1 MRFAGSK
8 LEDFLGKG
16 TDFGLATQEASA
28 LRSNDTVQSIERQSE
43 AVNRGIG
50 AAGEIARA
58 EYEAKGAGIQA
69 QAEANADIMSTIG
82 GVLSSGISALPKFG
96 GGGAAKY
103 GYDPAGSQG
112 NPFGTGPRLRDGGY

>member
-69 QAEANADIMSTIG
+69 AAEANADMMSTIG
-82 GVLSSGISALPKFG
+82 GVVSKGISAIPKMG
-96 GGGAAKY
+96 GGGS
-103 GYDPAGSQG
+103 GSY
-112 NPFGTGPRLRDGGY
+112 NFNSLWNW